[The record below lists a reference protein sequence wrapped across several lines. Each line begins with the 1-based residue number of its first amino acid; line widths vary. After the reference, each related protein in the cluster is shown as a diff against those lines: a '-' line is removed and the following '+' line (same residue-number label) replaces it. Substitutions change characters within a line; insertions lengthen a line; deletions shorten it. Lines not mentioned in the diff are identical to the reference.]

1 MSEEEEFKNG
11 DTLSF
16 FLLTFW
22 ETDTAYI
29 WR

>member
-1 MSEEEEFKNG
+1 MSEKEEFKNG

-16 FLLTFW
+16 FLLAFL

>member
-1 MSEEEEFKNG
+1 MSEEEEVKNG
-11 DTLSF
+11 DSLRF
-16 FLLTFW
+16 FLVAFL

>member
-1 MSEEEEFKNG
+1 MSEEKEFKNG

-16 FLLTFW
+16 FLLAFL